1 MLFNTDSPIISMVYR
16 MYTRF
21 PNMQPFNILLRA
33 FSPVQGMR
41 PVESPTGDLMIGHG
55 IAERVMLVYERMIK
69 DWKAG
74 EKVDLPLVNRAARI
88 VKSFVSGC
96 HEQCEE
102 CYLFPVFL
110 EEGYLAGTTDTLI
123 RQHEIGRN
131 VTDRIVDLSMPGG
144 IKDETHMNVLVTL
157 CRSYIF
163 MYRPHMSRENTEL
176 FPRLYEIA
184 REGKILEI
192 GEKVRSR
199 EQRLLGEKGFEG
211 LLHDLA
217 EIEQSLGI
225 GDLASYT
232 IGYG

>member
-1 MLFNTDSPIISMVYR
+1 MSTFDV
-16 MYTRF
+16 
-21 PNMQPFNILLRA
+21 LLQA
-33 FSPVQGMR
+33 PPALPVQR
-41 PVESPTGDLMIGHG
+41 PVESPTGDLMRGHG
-55 IAERVMLVYERMIK
+55 IAERIMLVYERTIK

-74 EKVDLPLVNRAARI
+74 EKVDLQLVNRAARI

-102 CYLFPVFL
+102 RYLFPVL
-110 EEGYLAGTTDTLI
+110 MEEGYLAGTVETLL
-123 RQHEIGRN
+123 RQHEIGRE
-131 VTDRIVDLSMPGG
+131 VTDRIIDLSMPGR
-144 IKDETHMNVLVTL
+144 IHDETHMNVLVTL

-176 FPRLYEIA
+176 FPRLYEVA
-184 REGKILEI
+184 REEKIMEI
-192 GEKVRSR
+192 EEKVRST
-199 EQRLLGEKGFEG
+199 EQRSLGEKGFGG

-225 GDLASYT
+225 GDVASYT